1 VAIAVSAAREAILG
15 RIRAATVDV
24 PAGEDPAW
32 RSDPPPRRDPDPAR
46 ALRFVECLRDYGAE
60 VTCVEEPEVGAAVAA
75 ALRRHGAEVAAA
87 PSALPGG
94 WSPAAAD
101 AGLEL
106 VYDEPPLD
114 HLALERLGAAV
125 TGCSLAIAETGSIV
139 LAGGPAGRRAL
150 TLLPDL
156 HVCVVRAAEIVPD
169 VPDAIAALATE
180 RQPIVFVSGPSATS
194 DIELERVEGV
204 HGPRRLE
211 VVLIE
216 PREQNRD

>member
-1 VAIAVSAAREAILG
+1 MAIAVSEAREAILG

-32 RSDPPPRRDPDPAR
+32 PPDPPPRRDPDPAR
-46 ALRFVECLRDYGAE
+46 ASRFARRLRDYGAE
-60 VTCVEEPEVGAAVAA
+60 VTGVAEPGVGAAVAA
-75 ALRRHGAEVAAA
+75 ALRRHGVEVAAA
-87 PSALPGG
+87 PPAFPER
-94 WSPAAAD
+94 WSPAAA
-101 AGLEL
+101 GLEL
-106 VYDEPPLD
+106 VRDEPPLD
-114 HLALERLGAAV
+114 SLTLERLGAAV

-156 HVCVVRAAEIVPD
+156 HVCVVRTEEIVPD
-169 VPDAIAALATE
+169 VPDAIAALASQ
-180 RQPIVFVSGPSATS
+180 RRPIVFVSGPSATS

-216 PREQNRD
+216 PCGQNRD